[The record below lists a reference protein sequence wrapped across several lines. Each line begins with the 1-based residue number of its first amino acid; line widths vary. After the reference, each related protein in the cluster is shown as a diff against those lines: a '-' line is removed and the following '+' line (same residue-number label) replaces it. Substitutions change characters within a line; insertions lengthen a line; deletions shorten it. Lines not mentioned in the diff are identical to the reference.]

1 MVGTAQFSRILV
13 LDIGRGGES
22 IGRAAEAALYR
33 RSFSFRNSHFINS
46 GPAAAPDRKRLLG
59 RAGKFKSASLT
70 GKSAKRPE
78 PWAKKWPWPR
88 FVYFKRTNPAAPPL
102 RRGAATATAR

>member
-22 IGRAAEAALYR
+22 IGRAAEAALHR

-46 GPAAAPDRKRLLG
+46 GPATAPTVKGRWGERGNSRARLLQAKARKGQSHGRKNGCGQVPGHVLGQSLG
-59 RAGKFKSASLT
+59 RA
-70 GKSAKRPE
+70 
-78 PWAKKWPWPR
+78 
-88 FVYFKRTNPAAPPL
+88 
-102 RRGAATATAR
+102 